1 MKKSKDLIRK
11 YDSEDISPQWI
22 SKACSVTLTY
32 TRLYL
37 YIAQACATALHLPDN
52 PTFKC
57 MLWVLA
63 HTDTGT
69 SS

>member
-37 YIAQACATALHLPDN
+37 YATYSPGLCYS
-52 PTFKC
+52 F
-57 MLWVLA
+57 
-63 HTDTGT
+63 T
-69 SS
+69 SARQSHIQMHAVSEY